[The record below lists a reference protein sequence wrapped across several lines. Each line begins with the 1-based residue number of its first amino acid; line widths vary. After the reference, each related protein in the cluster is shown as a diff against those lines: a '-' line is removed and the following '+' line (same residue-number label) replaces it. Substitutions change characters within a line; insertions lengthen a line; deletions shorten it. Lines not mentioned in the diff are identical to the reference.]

1 MVAALPGYPW
11 VVTSYPTPA
20 FRRIALAP
28 GIIAAIAALAGV
40 ALVGGDGFTIVR
52 YAIAILSLIIAWFAY
67 QANQWWW
74 IGILVIVA
82 IIWNPVVPVN
92 LETGTWLVAHY
103 LAAAVFIACGILI
116 KVRNPEDRNAAR
128 R

>member
-1 MVAALPGYPW
+1 M
-11 VVTSYPTPA
+11 TSYPTPA

-28 GIIAAIAALAGV
+28 AILAALVALAGV
-40 ALVGGDGFTIVR
+40 ALVGGDAFTIIR
-52 YAIAILSLIIAWFAY
+52 FALAILSLIIAWFAY
-67 QANQWWW
+67 QAQQWWW
-74 IGILVIVA
+74 IVPLLAIAIV
-82 IIWNPVVPVN
+82 WNPVLPVT
-92 LETGTWLVAHY
+92 LDTSAWLTAHY